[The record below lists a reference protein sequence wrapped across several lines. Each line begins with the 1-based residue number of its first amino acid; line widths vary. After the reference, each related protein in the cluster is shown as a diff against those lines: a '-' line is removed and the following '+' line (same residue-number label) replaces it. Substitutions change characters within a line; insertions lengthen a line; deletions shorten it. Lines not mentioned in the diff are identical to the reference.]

1 MGPEKIRNDKVDR
14 KWQNNAYEKGICGRR
29 VLIEPYWNVKHG
41 IQTSVMA
48 VAYRINRT
56 ILECKAG
63 LRPAAKNRKFVLIEP
78 YWNVKQGQYQN
89 MSQLQNRINR
99 TILECKVPS
108 THTDFLFL
116 LVLIEPYWNVKEP
129 LKQLARKYYT
139 VLIEPYW
146 NVKIFPEP
154 KKG

>member
-1 MGPEKIRNDKVDR
+1 
-14 KWQNNAYEKGICGRR
+14 
-29 VLIEPYWNVKHG
+29 
-41 IQTSVMA
+41 
-48 VAYRINRT
+48 
-56 ILECKAG
+56 
-63 LRPAAKNRKFVLIEP
+63 
-78 YWNVKQGQYQN
+78 

-154 KKG
+154 KK

>member
-29 VLIEPYWNVKHG
+29 VLIEPYWNVKKG
-41 IQTSVMA
+41 VDKNVVIE
-48 VAYRINRT
+48 T
-56 ILECKAG
+56 I
-63 LRPAAKNRKFVLIEP
+63 
-78 YWNVKQGQYQN
+78 
-89 MSQLQNRINR
+89 
-99 TILECKVPS
+99 
-108 THTDFLFL
+108 
-116 LVLIEPYWNVKEP
+116 VLIEPYWNVKEP

-154 KKG
+154 KK

>member
-1 MGPEKIRNDKVDR
+1 MD
-14 KWQNNAYEKGICGRR
+14 CS
-29 VLIEPYWNVKHG
+29 VL
-41 IQTSVMA
+41 M
-48 VAYRINRT
+48 
-56 ILECKAG
+56 
-63 LRPAAKNRKFVLIEP
+63 VLIEP

-154 KKG
+154 KK